1 MAMRASTAFSIAA
14 LVMLAACKQSAGP
27 EAGEAADAPVA
38 EAAESATKAS
48 VQLGGGGIVVPA
60 QDGDAQLELPFG
72 SMRTA
77 TEASLAAVLGDLTGR
92 GAQEECPVGPVMI
105 TEYAD
110 MTLTFQQDKFV
121 GWIAEGPYLP
131 TETLGELKALGG
143 MTEVAES
150 TLGTEYVMGAEG
162 GPTITVLFEGEG
174 DDARASQMWAGA
186 NCIFR

>member
-1 MAMRASTAFSIAA
+1 MRASFGISMAA
-14 LVMLAACKQSAGP
+14 MLVLAACQQAEPARDVEPTP
-27 EAGEAADAPVA
+27 EASADPLEAA
-38 EAAESATKAS
+38 TKDS

-77 TEASLAAVLGDLTGR
+77 TEASLAAVLGDKTGS
-92 GAQEECPVGPVMI
+92 GSQDECPVGPVMV
-105 TEYAD
+105 TDYAD

-131 TETLGELKALGG
+131 TETLGELLALGG
-143 MTEVAES
+143 MTEVPES

-162 GPTITVLFEGEG
+162 GPTITVLFDGEG
-174 DDARASQMWAGA
+174 DDAHATQMWAGS